1 MRSAARAFRQLST
14 LIVVGMLLVP
24 IIAWCGGRPA
34 SEGAVQG
41 KIPGEEWCDISGF
54 IESISATYPQPG
66 PSSSNAAPRG
76 ADNAPPGKLEPPPE
90 TLPDP
95 GGPPPETP
103 PDPAE
108 QPPDITNMEI
118 DSASCDFDFDLFNR
132 IASADPA
139 ANVVLSPFSV
149 RMALAMAYNG
159 ADGAAK
165 EAMAKVLGFEGLS
178 LEEVNTLMY
187 SLLSSLVQQGEE
199 VQLEIANSFWGQ
211 EEFTFYDDITEA
223 CRDYYGAELQRVDF
237 RDPEVVNLL
246 NNWAKEKTHD
256 KIPVIIPNHELI
268 KDELFAW
275 MNAVYFKAQW
285 SSQFLKQN
293 TKDEE
298 FTLCDGQRVKVPMMY
313 RSGKFRYLEN
323 EDFQAIS
330 LPYGDARMSMYVFL
344 PKEGK
349 DLKDLAQKLNKDDW
363 ECWINTF
370 TRRDGEIFLPRLEV
384 ECGLSLNGTLKSM
397 GMEAAFIDNALPKV
411 VEAIDPMAIRTVM
424 HKVVIE
430 VNEEGTEGAAVTY
443 VGGGAVS
450 VPPPPPEP
458 PFSMRVDRPFFFVIR
473 DNQTGAILFMGSIA
487 DPS

>member
-54 IESISATYPQPG
+54 IESTSATYSQPG

-211 EEFTFYDDITEA
+211 EEYTFYDDITEA

-237 RDPEVVNLL
+237 MDPETLNLI
-246 NNWAKEKTHD
+246 NGWVKEKTNGR
-256 KIPVIIPNHELI
+256 IPKLIPSHAMI
-268 KDELFAW
+268 KYNLFAFL
-275 MNAVYFKAQW
+275 NAVYFKAEW
-285 SSQFLKQN
+285 TSQF
-293 TKDEE
+293 DE
-298 FTLCDGQRVKVPMMY
+298 
-313 RSGKFRYLEN
+313 S
-323 EDFQAIS
+323 
-330 LPYGDARMSMYVFL
+330 
-344 PKEGK
+344 
-349 DLKDLAQKLNKDDW
+349 
-363 ECWINTF
+363 F
-370 TRRDGEIFLPRLEV
+370 TRDDDFILVDGR
-384 ECGLSLNGTLKSM
+384 
-397 GMEAAFIDNALPKV
+397 
-411 VEAIDPMAIRTVM
+411 R
-424 HKVVIE
+424 
-430 VNEEGTEGAAVTY
+430 
-443 VGGGAVS
+443 VS
-450 VPPPPPEP
+450 VPL
-458 PFSMRVDRPFFFVIR
+458 MRRTIDNDFELTGPIERGEWATVDAHRRAIR
-473 DNQTGAILFMGSIA
+473 DVRPELEPLYDVLAEATAR
-487 DPS
+487 